1 MTRADGAMAVL
12 PGTDLVRHSRVLHR
26 AHDAVMS
33 GDAPPTAL
41 REVVSRSWARVLGFG
56 LDPSRPNTREGVSR
70 DEVERRR
77 ACSPLALVVDELRAV
92 LSSVA
97 DASHFISVIIDAD
110 GVILWREG
118 APRVLMRADTLGFEE
133 GATWTEDHVGTNAI
147 GTALAERAPVQLFA
161 AEHFELGQHPWY
173 CTAAPVHDP
182 RTGALLGVVDV
193 SGPALTLHPAIGAL
207 IQTAT
212 RVAEMRL
219 WQHHRLRL
227 DRLRAG
233 AEHLLATASGP
244 LLVVDDDGWV
254 AHQSGLAGRDR
265 IAAPAEGHP
274 LAVPGLGL
282 CVPERL
288 PGGWLIRQAGAR
300 QTISA
305 HLTTDPAGGT
315 VLDVHST
322 HGPAER
328 HWCTRLSP
336 RHADILQALRR
347 AGPAGLTAADLS
359 QHLFGDGDHQ
369 VTVRAEIS
377 RLRRLVGP
385 LVTTAPYRFDSD
397 VQLTMDG
404 PTR

>member
-1 MTRADGAMAVL
+1 MTRADGAAAVL
-12 PGTDLVRHSRVLHR
+12 PGTDLVRHSRVLHQ

-33 GDAPPTAL
+33 GAAPPTPL
-41 REVVSRSWARVLGFG
+41 RAVVSRSWSRVLGFG
-56 LDPSRPNTREGVSR
+56 LDPSRPNTREGVPR

-77 ACSPLALVVDELRAV
+77 ASSPLALVVDELRAV

-97 DASHFISVIIDAD
+97 DASHFISVVIDAD

-118 APRVLMRADTLGFEE
+118 APRVLMRADILGFEE

-173 CTAAPVHDP
+173 CTAAPIHDP

-212 RVAEMRL
+212 RLAEMRL

-233 AEHLLATASGP
+233 AEHLPGP

-254 AHQSGLAGRDR
+254 AHQSGFAGRDR
-265 IAAPAEGHP
+265 IAAPADGRP

-282 CVPERL
+282 CVPERV

-300 QTISA
+300 QAIVA
-305 HLTTDPAGGT
+305 HLTTEPGGGT
-315 VLDVHST
+315 VLEVHS
-322 HGPAER
+322 AER
-328 HWCTRLSP
+328 HWRTRLSP

-359 QHLFGDGDHQ
+359 QRLFGDGDHQ

-397 VQLTMDG
+397 IRLTVDEDP
-404 PTR
+404 PTH